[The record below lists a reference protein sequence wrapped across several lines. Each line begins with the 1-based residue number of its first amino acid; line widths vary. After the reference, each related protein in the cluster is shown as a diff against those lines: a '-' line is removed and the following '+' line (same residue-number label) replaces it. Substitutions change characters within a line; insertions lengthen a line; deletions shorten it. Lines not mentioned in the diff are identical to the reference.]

1 MFWDVGN
8 FFSEI
13 FIILRVNIVLDKDEH
28 SLSNIKEEYL
38 MIYTVFWWDI
48 KVYGARVTFFSE
60 YTVYAVSNL
69 SSSDLRLEYCN
80 AIGGKKR

>member
-13 FIILRVNIVLDKDEH
+13 FIILSVNIVLDKDEH
-28 SLSNIKEEYL
+28 SWLNIKEEYL

-60 YTVYAVSNL
+60 YT
-69 SSSDLRLEYCN
+69 
-80 AIGGKKR
+80 